1 VSTGSGSPPSPSE
14 ALPVE
19 TAEFDE
25 LRRTNLRE
33 EATRVIRARIVS
45 GGLKPGTLYA
55 IGPIARALGVSVTP
69 VREALLDLAN
79 EELVEIVRN
88 RGFRVTTLDNHDLD
102 ELVDVRTMLE
112 VPAMGRLAALQ
123 PRPDL
128 SELRGLAH
136 HIETCAA
143 RGDLVEFLAHDRDL
157 HLRLLAMLG
166 NRRLVQIVGRL
177 RDQTR
182 LYGLLRLA
190 GSERL
195 LESAREHDQLLSA
208 IEAGDEEGAG
218 RLMTQHLRH
227 TRGLWAGRE
236 ETAAAQDDAG

>member
-1 VSTGSGSPPSPSE
+1 M
-14 ALPVE
+14 
-19 TAEFDE
+19 
-25 LRRTNLRE
+25 
-33 EATRVIRARIVS
+33 
-45 GGLKPGTLYA
+45 PGTLYA
-55 IGPIARALGVSVTP
+55 VGPIARALGVSVTP
-69 VREALLDLAN
+69 VREALLDLAK

-88 RGFRVTTLDNHDLD
+88 RGFRVTTLYDHDLD
-102 ELVDVRTMLE
+102 ELVDVRIMLE
-112 VPAMGRLAALQ
+112 VPAMVRLAAFH

-128 SELRGLAH
+128 AELRPLAS

-143 RGDLVEFLAHDRDL
+143 AGDLVEFLAHDRDL
-157 HLRLLAMLG
+157 HLQLLAMLG
-166 NRRLVQIVGRL
+166 NRRLVEIVGRL

-195 LESAREHDQLLSA
+195 LESAREHDHLLSA
-208 IEAGDEEGAG
+208 IEAGDENLAG

-236 ETAAAQDDAG
+236 EKAARPTDVTPQGLSGESAKAGNDRATHERDRRSRVRT